1 MREEELS
8 RRRLLILEEVG
19 IKLIVVMAIVTSIVY
34 AFWVEKRNTQTFEVL
49 YTWYT
54 QDYTSVS
61 FMGFSYTV
69 TKYLKKLLLIWLLG
83 WFGITIPLSWI
94 LLFSAAFSYG
104 FTTTALLLLLGGK
117 GIVVGMFSYGLQ
129 AIILLGIGSEILR
142 KSIDLGVKYKENVK
156 KYYIQLLIP
165 LVCGSIVIT
174 LLDLIGRNI
183 VQLLFL

>member
-8 RRRLLILEEVG
+8 RRRVLILKEIG
-19 IKLIVVMAIVTSIVY
+19 IKLIVIIAIVTSIIY

-54 QDYTSVS
+54 QDYTSIS

-83 WFGITIPLSWI
+83 WFGITIPLSWM
-94 LLFSAAFSYG
+94 LLFSVAFSYG
-104 FTTTALLLLLGGK
+104 FTTTALLLLLGSK
-117 GIVVGMFSYGLQ
+117 GVVIGMLSYGLQ
-129 AIILLGIGSEILR
+129 AIILLGIGIEILR
-142 KSIDLGVKYKENVK
+142 KSIDLGAKYKENVK

-165 LVCGSIVIT
+165 LICGSVVIT

-183 VQLLFL
+183 VQLFFL